1 MVFLVYIR
9 FYFKNIYVG
18 KISGNVSIFPQKI
31 AFFLKMGK
39 YSKWANCCPV
49 EKKIRNIPMIFPSV
63 EEDHF
68 INRCAFLVGDHSNN
82 QLLSKHH
89 TNTGTL
95 VSRSKINVC
104 HTFICQRV
112 LKFAK
117 SIKKCMA

>member
-89 TNTGTL
+89 TNRDSCL
-95 VSRSKINVC
+95 KIQNKRLPHFYMSKG
-104 HTFICQRV
+104 FKIC
-112 LKFAK
+112 
-117 SIKKCMA
+117 